1 MGVTGGH
8 KLTFR
13 LLNLNFEHLLTI
25 ARKRHADSGDD
36 GGNCKPSIYIDAS
49 WISPKLSIRKGG
61 PIAAILDI
69 ATCFAKEG
77 LHITIV
83 CDGAQRH
90 DSKHAS
96 VERQSKQETSRI
108 MAHAM
113 RADIIIKKTALSAAT
128 GTGPE
133 TNLRQEIQQ
142 LSARLSKTASVQN
155 NFVLASQGFY
165 KDLKEATT

>member
-13 LLNLNFEHLLTI
+13 LLNLNFGHLLTI
-25 ARKRHADSGDD
+25 ARKRHADLGDD

-49 WISPKLSIRKGG
+49 WISQKFSIRKGG
-61 PIAAILDI
+61 PI

-90 DSKHAS
+90 DSKRAS
-96 VERQSKQETSRI
+96 VERQSKQENSRI
-108 MAHAM
+108 LAHAI
-113 RADIIIKKTALSAAT
+113 RADIIIKKTALTEPLKLSMMTAHNKT
-128 GTGPE
+128 K
-133 TNLRQEIQQ
+133 NQQ
-142 LSARLSKTASVQN
+142 PKTT
-155 NFVLASQGFY
+155 
-165 KDLKEATT
+165 KTTQ